1 MLEVQTTADSALIVL
16 KLIWTIANKVNQS
29 SIICVPLSFSDH
41 LRRRHA
47 RFHQSLK
54 KQVPLKEV
62 FRQAP
67 APGIPAR
74 PDGPRRRQHGNVSI
88 LKEDQ
93 IVLCVLQLLNLTHR
107 RLWLSAASNHYL
119 SSLGERLQ
127 PSRNELIHITK
138 FEELLRSVKNSDW
151 LQFWVEV
158 LKSEKRRDLKEVKCQ
173 G

>member
-1 MLEVQTTADSALIVL
+1 M
-16 KLIWTIANKVNQS
+16 
-29 SIICVPLSFSDH
+29 PLSFSDH

-47 RFHQSLK
+47 RFHKSLK

-67 APGIPAR
+67 SPGIPAR

-119 SSLGERLQ
+119 SSLWELLQ
-127 PSRNELIHITK
+127 PSRNELIHIDT

-151 LQFWVEV
+151 PEIWG
-158 LKSEKRRDLKEVKCQ
+158 KTGSKRSKMPRLTHCTINNWDAGMSLFAVF
-173 G
+173 